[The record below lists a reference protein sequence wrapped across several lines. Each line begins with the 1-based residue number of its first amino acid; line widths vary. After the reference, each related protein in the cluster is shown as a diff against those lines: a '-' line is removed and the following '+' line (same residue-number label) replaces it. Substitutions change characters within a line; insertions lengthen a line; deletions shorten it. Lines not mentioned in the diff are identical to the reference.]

1 MQHELSTRATVWCIR
16 EISII
21 NHIIGVKMPRFIRF
35 LLISSLVMTASCCKQ
50 PQAPAMQDA
59 ATAQNA
65 SPFEG
70 RKPFQYSV
78 NTDLPL
84 DEDPWESHYCY
95 NVCEEKGGNEDC
107 DALCAD
113 VGRNPHGELVE
124 ILVSMNSVD
133 GKYPVNYD
141 LDCDGDGNYE
151 FIGLA
156 KDHTCEFKRNSGKH
170 QISLRGDIP
179 GMWLCARR
187 AHPREWK
194 YEVMC
199 PESGDGDYH
208 CYLSNEQRP
217 IDDTAWDHV
226 NAVVSIDSW
235 GDIAWKS
242 MFAFAADCHRLERIP
257 NEAPNL
263 SPNMDM
269 RFVFWECE
277 NLDTAEISWIGFD
290 LNTPE
295 GLQAAL
301 NKREKLH
308 KAIPKIS
315 EMASEPEALLPY
327 VSALKQLYQNGSAF
341 DREVLAALVAA
352 ANAGADVHAEMEK
365 AAASSDYKQ
374 VILAAECAKATKDAL
389 LQAKLLDVFDNQF
402 NPEVKAA
409 ILETGLTI
417 KNDAVTDT
425 AIAIL
430 KGNLDQTP
438 FLLLRV
444 SCNVLAFQKSPK
456 AADALRKAIPYIDAA
471 GRSLA
476 SECKAALDAI

>member
-1 MQHELSTRATVWCIR
+1 
-16 EISII
+16 
-21 NHIIGVKMPRFIRF
+21 MPRFIRF

-59 ATAQNA
+59 ATAQNV

-84 DEDPWESHYCY
+84 DEDPWESHDCY

-124 ILVSMNSVD
+124 ILVSMNSAD

-156 KDHTCEFKRNSGKH
+156 KDHACEFKRNSGKH

-187 AHPREWK
+187 AHPSEWK

-208 CYLSNEQRP
+208 CYLPNTPRP

-235 GDIAWKS
+235 GDIEWKS

-277 NLDTAEISWIGFD
+277 NLDIAEISWIGFD

-301 NKREKLH
+301 NKGEKLH

-315 EMASEPEALLPY
+315 EMASEPESLLPY

-365 AAASSDYKQ
+365 AAASPDYKQ
-374 VILAAECAKATKDAL
+374 VILAAECAKATMDVP

-417 KNDAVTDT
+417 KSDAVTDT

-438 FLLLRV
+438 FLLLRL

-456 AADALRKAIPYIDAA
+456 AADALRKAISYIDAA
-471 GRSLA
+471 GRSLE